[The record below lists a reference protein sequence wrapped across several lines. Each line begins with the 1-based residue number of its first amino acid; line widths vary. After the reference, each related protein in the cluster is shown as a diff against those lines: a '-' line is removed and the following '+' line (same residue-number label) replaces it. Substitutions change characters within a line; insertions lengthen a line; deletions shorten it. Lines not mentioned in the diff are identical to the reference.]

1 MGKKH
6 KASPQVASA
15 QKKESW
21 AGKAGSFLIGIAA
34 KTKVN
39 RFEEWMRA
47 FFKPEESAEQLCKRA
62 SIKGT
67 AVNLLL
73 QMADAAGQP
82 THVVALPLTADQA
95 IMMGGHLLAKA
106 GAVLAKPSSGITVA
120 RGLLPPNGT
129 FSKAG

>member
-1 MGKKH
+1 MTQTPP
-6 KASPQVASA
+6 APPN
-15 QKKESW
+15 
-21 AGKAGSFLIGIAA
+21 IIAA
-34 KTKVN
+34 
-39 RFEEWMRA
+39 A
-47 FFKPEESAEQLCKRA
+47 AELNDDH
-62 SIKGT
+62 T